1 MQQQPKKILT
11 QAERDAITAK
21 YQRRIIELGIPIFGP
36 PAEGELGS
44 DVLPV
49 PDPHAEE
56 RAAAAAQG
64 RAKAQELQDR
74 IVDATIQL
82 LEAAPPPDELRPA
95 HRKPGDLDRTA
106 ARLRADEVDVP
117 EGFDREEVAASFDAH
132 AGFARAEI
140 AYGHAMDA
148 VALEALTGLLTIV
161 EAVRDFVIE
170 VFHEVKRW
178 AEEDPDGP
186 GADLY
191 RELNKAWRK
200 GAGRTRGKR

>member
-1 MQQQPKKILT
+1 MQQKKILT

-36 PAEGELGS
+36 PDEGELGPN
-44 DVLPV
+44 VLPF
-49 PDPHAEE
+49 PDPHADE
-56 RAAAAAQG
+56 RTAAAEEG

-106 ARLRADEVDVP
+106 ARLRAGEVDLP

-132 AGFARAEI
+132 ANFARKEI
-140 AYGHAMDA
+140 AYGQEMEA
-148 VALEALTGLLTIV
+148 VALEALTGLLPV
-161 EAVRDFVIE
+161 LEALKNFALD

-191 RELNKAWRK
+191 RDLNRAWRK
-200 GAGRTRGKR
+200 GAGRSRGRS